1 MADVPAHRSPYD
13 ANTIRHTGGSM
24 RYLEVADRA
33 TAVASALAQL
43 GVRPGERV
51 LIMLP
56 DGPGFVEA
64 FVGVIQRGAV
74 PLPVN
79 PLLQACDVSTIA
91 VETGARLVVAVEEQ
105 IHALAD
111 LDFGPL
117 VLTDKPPGL
126 CAAVLRLS

>member
-1 MADVPAHRSPYD
+1 
-13 ANTIRHTGGSM
+13 M
-24 RYLEVADRA
+24 RYLEVVDRA
-33 TAVASALAQL
+33 TEVASALAEL

-64 FVGVIQRGAV
+64 FIGVIQRDGV

-79 PLLQACDVSTIA
+79 PLLQTCDVIA
-91 VETGARLVVAVEEQ
+91 IAIETGARLVVATKEQ
-105 IHALAD
+105 IYALTD
-111 LDFGPL
+111 LEVGQL
-117 VLTDKPPGL
+117 VLTVEPPGL